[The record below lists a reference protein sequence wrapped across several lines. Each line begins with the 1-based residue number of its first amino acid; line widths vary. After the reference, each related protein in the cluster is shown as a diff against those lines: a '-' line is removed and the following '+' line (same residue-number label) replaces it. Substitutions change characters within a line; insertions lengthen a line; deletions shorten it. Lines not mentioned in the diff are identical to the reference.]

1 MKQKKYI
8 IQRISAGFVTGIF
21 SGFIICLY
29 RFLMSLCDN
38 TLNHKIIP
46 SLHSGSFLYPAAW
59 GAGLLLLSRFVYWSI
74 CLEPKAE
81 GGGVSHSIEEAQGVT
96 DARWWSVLL
105 VKLTSA
111 PLCILAGFSLGK
123 TGSAVEIGTMSGKG
137 IFRSIQ
143 VFRRH
148 RQPHLSPT
156 EYYCAGAGAGLSALF
171 CAPVSGL
178 MFTLEKFPRR
188 KAVSALTIA
197 VGSLSAFLVGHLI
210 FGTSPILDTIIPM
223 QQYYYYPALA
233 LLGILS
239 GVTGK
244 YYAFS
249 LKRYAKLLSKYNK
262 RINGLLWSILFLL
275 AGVVCYF
282 FPAITGSGN
291 NMLAL
296 LRTPTTAYTTLVLLL
311 FGKYLFSMISSG
323 SGLPGGTI
331 FPLLTV
337 GACIGQLYGLALCSL
352 FPGTGFSP
360 TCFLLGG
367 MSGFFTSA
375 LGAPLTGVFLM
386 CEFTCCY
393 GNLIPLC
400 TVCLFSHLT
409 AQLINHKTLA

>member
-8 IQRISAGFVTGIF
+8 IHRISAGLATGIF
-21 SGFIICLY
+21 SGLIICLY
-29 RFLMSLCDN
+29 RFFMSFCDT

-46 SLHSGSFLYPAAW
+46 SLHSGSFFYPVAW
-59 GAGLLLLSRFVYWSI
+59 GTGLLLLSRFVYWSI

-81 GGGVSHSIEEAQGVT
+81 GGGVSHSIEEARGIT

-111 PLCILAGFSLGK
+111 PLCIFAGFSLGK

-137 IFRSIQ
+137 IFRSLQ
-143 VFRRH
+143 FFRRH
-148 RQPHLSPT
+148 YQPRLSLP
-156 EYYCAGAGAGLSALF
+156 EYCCTGAGAGLSALF

-178 MFTLEKFPRR
+178 MFTLEKFPRLR
-188 KAVSALTIA
+188 AISVLTIA
-197 VGSLSAFLVGHLI
+197 VGSVSAFLVSHII
-210 FGTSPILDTIIPM
+210 FGTAPILDTIIPL

-233 LLGILS
+233 LLGILL
-239 GVTGK
+239 GVAGK

-262 RINGLLWSILFLL
+262 RIHGMLWSILFLL

-282 FPAITGSGN
+282 FPAITGPGN
-291 NMLAL
+291 NMLAVL
-296 LRTPTTAYTTLVLLL
+296 KTPATAYTTLLLLL
-311 FGKYLFSMISSG
+311 FGKYLFSMVSSG

-360 TCFLLGG
+360 ACFLLGG

-375 LGAPLTGVFLM
+375 LGAPVTGVFLM

-393 GNLIPLC
+393 GNLLPLFIIS
-400 TVCLFSHLT
+400 LFSHLT

>member
-8 IQRISAGFVTGIF
+8 ISRISAGLITGIF
-21 SGFIICLY
+21 AGLAICLF
-29 RFLMSLCDN
+29 RFFMSFCDN

-46 SLHSGSFLYPAAW
+46 SLQSGSFVFAAAW
-59 GAGLLLLSRFVYWSI
+59 GAGLLLMSRFVYRSI

-81 GGGVSHSIEEAQGVT
+81 GGGIPHSVEEAKGTT

-123 TGSAVEIGTMSGKG
+123 TGTAVEIGTMSGKG
-137 IFRSIQ
+137 VCRFLQS
-143 VFRRH
+143 FCRRH
-148 RQPHLSPT
+148 PSRLKPA
-156 EYYCAGAGAGLSALF
+156 EYYCTGAGAGLSALF

-178 MFTLEKFPRR
+178 AFSLEKFPGQH
-188 KAVSALTIA
+188 AISVLTIGI
-197 VGSLSAFLVGHLI
+197 GSFTAFLVSHLI
-210 FGTSPILDTIIPM
+210 YGTAPIVEAVIPL
-223 QQYYYYPALA
+223 QRYYYYPVLA
-233 LLGILS
+233 LLGILL
-239 GVTGK
+239 GITGK

-249 LKRYAKLLSKYNK
+249 LKQFTKLLSKYNK
-262 RINGLLWSILFLL
+262 CNNGLLWSVLFLL
-275 AGVVCYF
+275 AGAVCYF

-291 NMLAL
+291 NMLAVL
-296 LRTPTTAYTTLVLLL
+296 KTPAAPYTTLLLLL

-337 GACIGQLYGLALCSL
+337 GACIGQLYGLALCAL

-360 TCFLLGG
+360 VCFLLAG
-367 MSGFFTSA
+367 MAGFFASVIS
-375 LGAPLTGVFLM
+375 APLTGAFLM

-393 GNLIPLC
+393 ANLLPLC
-400 TVCLFSHLT
+400 IVCLVSHLT
-409 AQLINHKTLA
+409 AQLINHKTPA

>member
-21 SGFIICLY
+21 SGLIICLY
-29 RFLMSLCDN
+29 RFFMSLCDN

-46 SLHSGSFLYPAAW
+46 SLHNGSFLYPAAW

-81 GGGVSHSIEEAQGVT
+81 GGGITHSIEEAQGVT

-137 IFRSIQ
+137 IYRYLQSFG
-143 VFRRH
+143 RH
-148 RQPHLSPT
+148 HQPRLSST
-156 EYYCAGAGAGLSALF
+156 EYYCTGAGAGLSALF

-178 MFTLEKFPRR
+178 MFTLEKFPRH
-188 KAVSALTIA
+188 KTVSVLTIA
-197 VGSLSAFLVGHLI
+197 VGSLSAFLVGHLF

-239 GVTGK
+239 GVAGK

-249 LKRYAKLLSKYNK
+249 LKRYAKMLSKYNK

-296 LRTPTTAYTTLVLLL
+296 LKTPATSYTCLL
-311 FGKYLFSMISSG
+311 Y
-323 SGLPGGTI
+323 
-331 FPLLTV
+331 
-337 GACIGQLYGLALCSL
+337 
-352 FPGTGFSP
+352 
-360 TCFLLGG
+360 
-367 MSGFFTSA
+367 TSDA
-375 LGAPLTGVFLM
+375 ADD
-386 CEFTCCY
+386 
-393 GNLIPLC
+393 
-400 TVCLFSHLT
+400 
-409 AQLINHKTLA
+409 

>member
-8 IQRISAGFVTGIF
+8 LSRIFAGLITGIF
-21 SGFIICLY
+21 AGLTICLF
-29 RFLMSLCDN
+29 RLFMNFCDN
-38 TLNHKIIP
+38 ALNHKIIP
-46 SLHSGSFLYPAAW
+46 ALHSGSLLYSAAW

-81 GGGVSHSIEEAQGVT
+81 GGGVSHFLEEARGVT

-137 IFRSIQ
+137 VCRFLQSSR
-143 VFRRH
+143 RRH
-148 RQPHLSPT
+148 PSHLKPA
-156 EYYCAGAGAGLSALF
+156 EYYCTGAGAGLSALF

-178 MFTLEKFPRR
+178 AFTLEKFPGCRTL
-188 KAVSALTIA
+188 SALTIA
-197 VGSLSAFLVGHLI
+197 VGSLSAFLVSHLVY
-210 FGTSPILDTIIPM
+210 GTTPILEIIIPL
-223 QQYYYYPALA
+223 QQYCYYPALA
-233 LLGILS
+233 LLGVLLGI
-239 GVTGK
+239 TGT

-262 RINGLLWSILFLL
+262 RIHGLLWSVLFLL

-282 FPAITGSGN
+282 FPTIIGSGN
-291 NMLAL
+291 NMLAVL
-296 LRTPTTAYTTLVLLL
+296 KTPAAYTTLVLLL

-360 TCFLLGG
+360 LCFLLAG
-367 MSGFFTSA
+367 MAGFFASA
-375 LGAPLTGVFLM
+375 ISAPLTGAFLM

-393 GNLIPLC
+393 ANLLPLC
-400 TVCLFSHLT
+400 IVCLFSHLT
-409 AQLINHKTLA
+409 AQLINRKTLA

>member
-1 MKQKKYI
+1 MEQKKYI
-8 IQRISAGFVTGIF
+8 LSRIFAGLVTGIF
-21 SGFIICLY
+21 SGLIICLF
-29 RFLMSLCDN
+29 RFSMNFCDN

-46 SLHSGSFLYPAAW
+46 ALHGGSFLYPAAW

-81 GGGVSHSIEEAQGVT
+81 GGGVAHSIEEARGVA

-137 IFRSIQ
+137 ICRFLQ
-143 VFRRH
+143 CFRRY

-156 EYYCAGAGAGLSALF
+156 EYYCTGAGAGLSALF

-178 MFTLEKFPRR
+178 TFTLEKFPACR
-188 KAVSALTIA
+188 AISVLTIA
-197 VGSLSAFLVGHLI
+197 VGSVSAFLVSHLI
-210 FGTSPILDTIIPM
+210 FGTAPILDTIIPM

-233 LLGILS
+233 FLGILLGI
-239 GVTGK
+239 TGTH
-244 YYAFS
+244 YAFS
-249 LKRYAKLLSKYNK
+249 LKRYSKLLSKYNK
-262 RINGLLWSILFLL
+262 RSNGLLWSLLFLL

-296 LRTPTTAYTTLVLLL
+296 LKMPAAYSTLFLLL

-352 FPGTGFSP
+352 FPEIGFSP
-360 TCFLLGG
+360 ACFLLGG
-367 MSGFFTSA
+367 MSGFFTSV
-375 LGAPLTGVFLM
+375 LGTPLTGVFLM

-393 GNLIPLC
+393 GNLLPLC
-400 TVCLFSHLT
+400 TVCLFSHFT

>member
-8 IQRISAGFVTGIF
+8 ILRISAGLVTGIF
-21 SGFIICLY
+21 SGLIICLF
-29 RFLMSLCDN
+29 RLFMNFCDN
-38 TLNHKIIP
+38 TLNHVIIP
-46 SLHSGSFLYPAAW
+46 ALHSGSFLYHAAW

-81 GGGVSHSIEEAQGVT
+81 GGGVSHFIEEARGVT

-137 IFRSIQ
+137 VCRFLQSI
-143 VFRRH
+143 RRH
-148 RQPHLSPT
+148 RQLHLTPS
-156 EYYCAGAGAGLSALF
+156 EYYCTGAGAGLSALF

-178 MFTLEKFPRR
+178 AFTLEKFPATR
-188 KAVSALTIA
+188 AISVLTIA
-197 VGSLSAFLVGHLI
+197 VGSLSAFLVSHLI
-210 FGTSPILDTIIPM
+210 FGTAPILDTIIPL

-233 LLGILS
+233 LLGILL
-239 GVTGK
+239 GITGK

-249 LKRYAKLLSKYNK
+249 LIRYAKLLSKYNK
-262 RINGLLWSILFLL
+262 HIHGLLWSLLFLMT
-275 AGVVCYF
+275 GVVCYF

-291 NMLAL
+291 NMLAVL
-296 LRTPTTAYTTLVLLL
+296 KTPAVPYTTLLLLL

-352 FPGTGFSP
+352 FPGIGFSP
-360 TCFLLGG
+360 ACFLLGG
-367 MSGFFTSA
+367 MSGFFTAA
-375 LGAPLTGVFLM
+375 LGAPVTGVFLI

-393 GNLIPLC
+393 GNLLPLC
-400 TVCLFSHLT
+400 IVCLFSHLT

>member
-8 IQRISAGFVTGIF
+8 IQRISAGFVTGVF
-21 SGFIICLY
+21 SGLIICLY
-29 RFLMSLCDN
+29 RFFMSLCDN

-46 SLHSGSFLYPAAW
+46 SLHNGSFLYPAAW

-81 GGGVSHSIEEAQGVT
+81 GGGITHSIEEAQGVT

-137 IFRSIQ
+137 IYRYLQSFG
-143 VFRRH
+143 RH
-148 RQPHLSPT
+148 HQPRLSST
-156 EYYCAGAGAGLSALF
+156 EYYCTGAGAGLSALF

-178 MFTLEKFPRR
+178 MFTLEKFPRH
-188 KAVSALTIA
+188 KTVSVLTIA
-197 VGSLSAFLVGHLI
+197 VGSLSAFLVGHLF

-239 GVTGK
+239 GVAGK

-249 LKRYAKLLSKYNK
+249 LKRYAKMLSKYNK

-296 LRTPTTAYTTLVLLL
+296 LKTPATSYTTLLLLL

-360 TCFLLGG
+360 ACFLLGG
-367 MSGFFTSA
+367 MSGFFTTA

-393 GNLIPLC
+393 GNLLPLC
-400 TVCLFSHLT
+400 TVCFFSHLT
-409 AQLINHKTLA
+409 AKLINHKTLA

>member
-8 IQRISAGFVTGIF
+8 LSRISAGIITGIF
-21 SGFIICLY
+21 SGLTICLF
-29 RFLMSLCDN
+29 RLFMNFCDN
-38 TLNHKIIP
+38 TLNHTIIP

-59 GAGLLLLSRFVYWSI
+59 GAGLLLMSRFVYWSI
-74 CLEPKAE
+74 WLEPKAE
-81 GGGVSHSIEEAQGVT
+81 GGGVSHFLEEARGIT

-137 IFRSIQ
+137 VCRFLQS
-143 VFRRH
+143 FRRH
-148 RQPHLSPT
+148 PLRLKPA
-156 EYYCAGAGAGLSALF
+156 EYYCTGAGAGLSALF

-178 MFTLEKFPRR
+178 AFTLEKFPGCRTL
-188 KAVSALTIA
+188 SALTIA
-197 VGSLSAFLVGHLI
+197 AGSLSAFLVSHLVY
-210 FGTSPILDTIIPM
+210 GTAPILEIIIPL
-223 QQYYYYPALA
+223 QQYCYYPALA
-233 LLGILS
+233 LLGVLL
-239 GVTGK
+239 GVTGT

-262 RINGLLWSILFLL
+262 RIHGLLWSVLFLL
-275 AGVVCYF
+275 AGAVCYF

-291 NMLAL
+291 NMLAVL
-296 LRTPTTAYTTLVLLL
+296 KTPAAPYTTLLLLL

-337 GACIGQLYGLALCSL
+337 GACIGQLYGLALCTL
-352 FPGTGFSP
+352 FPGAGFSP
-360 TCFLLGG
+360 LCFLLAG
-367 MSGFFTSA
+367 MAGFFASA
-375 LGAPLTGVFLM
+375 ISAPLTGAFLL

-393 GNLIPLC
+393 ANLLPLC
-400 TVCLFSHLT
+400 IVCLFSHLT